1 MSESGS
7 LSDTIRWQISGIHD
21 NTAPTIHVLWEK
33 YNSLIEDATFSSV
46 RDYVS
51 ALEIFANRYLPWIVF
66 YIKSNPT
73 GYSLS
78 ASAEDSPI
86 AESSLELLQEWLSTG
101 IATAIKTK
109 LKIIAMQY
117 DYKTWVYN
125 DSMIHKIWDNRNSS
139 LIFFDI
145 NEFKKINDT
154 LGYPQWD
161 EILKNFAA
169 ILKSEKFILG
179 DATVIR
185 NGWDEFLVII
195 NNATIERIR
204 AYIRKINDLFGKI
217 PGSYGTSSGY
227 YLRTEGSGAMHFH
240 KAYTLADKE
249 MKLRKWRNWKIYR
262 LVEWIKWLPEE
273 DKIAAIRKIM
283 EWLTW
288 EQISWL
294 LKNDDTNKS

>member
-7 LSDTIRWQISGIHD
+7 LTDTIRWQITRIHD
-21 NTAPTIHVLWEK
+21 NSIPTIHILWEK

-51 ALEIFANRYLPWIVF
+51 ALEIFANKYLPWIVF

-78 ASAEDSPI
+78 ASAEDSEI
-86 AESSLELLQEWLSTG
+86 AESSLELLQEWLSTW

-109 LKIIAMQY
+109 LKIIALQY

-125 DSMIHKIWDNRNSS
+125 DSMIHKVWNNRESS

-169 ILKSEKFILG
+169 ILKSEKDILG

-195 NNATIERIR
+195 NNATIEGIR
-204 AYIRKINDLFGKI
+204 AYIKKINELFGKI

-227 YLRTEGSGAMHFH
+227 YLRTDTRNSIHFH

-249 MKLRKWRNWKIYR
+249 MKLRKWRAWKIYR
-262 LVEWIKWLPEE
+262 LIEWIGWLPEA
-273 DKIAAIRKIM
+273 DKLSTVRKIL

-288 EQISWL
+288 DQMQQVLDWDNA
-294 LKNDDTNKS
+294 KKS